1 MKKTVIFLIR
11 GYQYLISPWLGKN
24 CRFYPNC
31 SSYAEEAIKLHGLF
45 AGGWLTICRLARCHP
60 WHDGGIDF
68 VPQHLKRTPHD
79 G

>member
-1 MKKTVIFLIR
+1 MKKTVIFFIR
-11 GYQYLISPWLGKN
+11 GYQSLISPFFGKN
-24 CRFYPNC
+24 CRFHPSC
-31 SSYAEEAIKLHGLF
+31 SSYAEEAIKLHGVL

-68 VPQHLKRTPHD
+68 VPQPLKRHSHD